1 MIGKMLVSMDQQT
14 FLVMLMMYAIVL
26 TKAGENDEP
35 AVVNDSDAGKDEPL
49 QNETVYECLGPSKE
63 DMKLY
68 GKLAWWMD
76 GVIQVSLFN

>member
-1 MIGKMLVSMDQQT
+1 MSWLRIEQQSLLQ
-14 FLVMLMMYAIVL
+14 FLIVFVAL
-26 TKAGENDEP
+26 SVTMANNEEAEANDTE
-35 AVVNDSDAGKDEPL
+35 SGKDEPL

-76 GVIQVSLFN
+76 GVIQVFF